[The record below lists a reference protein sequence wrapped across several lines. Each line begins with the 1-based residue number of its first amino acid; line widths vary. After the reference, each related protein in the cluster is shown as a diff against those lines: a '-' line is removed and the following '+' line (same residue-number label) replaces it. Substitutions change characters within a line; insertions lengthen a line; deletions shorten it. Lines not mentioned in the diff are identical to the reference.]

1 MDIMRKSS
9 CLVYLSLVAILLT
22 GALPAAGQSA
32 PNEVALS
39 GSTIAYGGRVYDA
52 ASNQTTY
59 TYNVGGTGQRPAGS
73 TFNVEIPACAPALL
87 IVSAEPAAGVGLG
100 FDEFTGIDGLK
111 WPLAADAAQS
121 GVFAVTFMGNVA
133 EGTVQVAVKTGNY
146 EIAQL
151 PGPSCV
157 TASLSVENYVSSDG
171 VTWSDSDDIPGLQVE
186 TGAQVW
192 FRFVVS
198 NAGNVDLS
206 GLVLTDSLYDLTGCT
221 LPAVLAVNSVAECTV
236 GPFAAAQGQ
245 HANLT
250 TVTAVHGAETVSA
263 TDSASYY
270 SGDLPL
276 IEIEKLVAK
285 NESDNWRETVRVRSG
300 RSVSFKLSIANTGN
314 VALTDLVLTDSVYST
329 SGCTLP
335 AALAPGETFDCVIGP
350 FSTGSDDLT
359 NTATVTASFGEL
371 TVSDTDTAS
380 YTITAENDDD
390 DGPIIVIE
398 GPIEE
403 IDVNIITIFDIDIEV
418 DVNDPILRNIRIGD
432 VIRVEGD
439 MTGDGT
445 TIVIVA
451 VTIVIVDIDIVVVGA
466 PSGPIFVPHGCK
478 ITGIGNNNPRLKCSN
493 KGSKGSSRKSS

>member
-1 MDIMRKSS
+1 MRK
-9 CLVYLSLVAILLT
+9 LSNATALLT
-22 GALPAAGQSA
+22 VLMMLAVVLPAAGQSG
-32 PNEVALS
+32 PNEVALA
-39 GSTIAYGGRVYDA
+39 GSNIAYGGRVYDSA
-52 ASNQTTY
+52 ANQTTY
-59 TYNVGGTGQRPAGS
+59 TYNVTGSGQRPAGS
-73 TFNVEIPACAPALL
+73 TFNMEVPACAPALL
-87 IVSAEPAAGVGLG
+87 IVSAEPAAGVSLG
-100 FDEFTGIDGLK
+100 YDDFTGIDGLR
-111 WPLAADAAQS
+111 WPLAADASQGS
-121 GVFAVTFMGNVA
+121 TFAVTFMGNVA
-133 EGTVQVAVKTGNY
+133 EGAVRVAVKTDNY
-146 EIAQL
+146 EIAEL

-171 VTWSDSDDIPGLQVE
+171 VTWSDSDDIPGLQIE
-186 TGAQVW
+186 AGAQVW
-192 FRFVVS
+192 FRFVIS
-198 NAGNVDLS
+198 NAGNVDLI
-206 GLVLTDSLYDLTGCT
+206 GLALVDTLYDLSGCD
-221 LPAVLAVNSVAECTV
+221 LPDVLAVNSVAECMV

-250 TVTAVHGAETVSA
+250 TATAVYGSETISG
-263 TDSASYY
+263 TDSANYF

-276 IEIEKLVAK
+276 IQIEKLVAK
-285 NESDNWRETVRVRSG
+285 NDGDDWRETVRVRSG
-300 RSVSFKLSIANTGN
+300 RNISFKLSVTNTGN
-314 VALTDLVLTDSVYST
+314 VALTNLVLTDDVYST
-329 SGCTLP
+329 AACVLP
-335 AALAPGETFDCVIGP
+335 ASLAPGETFDCVIGP
-350 FSTGSDDLT
+350 FSTGNADLT

-371 TVSDTDTAS
+371 TVTDTDTAS
-380 YTITAENDDD
+380 YTITAASDDD
-390 DGPIIVIE
+390 DGPIIIIE

-445 TIVIVA
+445 TIVIIA

>member
-1 MDIMRKSS
+1 MRKRIHA
-9 CLVYLSLVAILLT
+9 LFLSIVLILLT
-22 GALPAAGQSA
+22 VALPAAGQST

-39 GSTIAYGGRVYDA
+39 GSNIGYGGRVYDA

-59 TYNVGGTGQRPAGS
+59 TYNVSGSGQRPAGS
-73 TFNVEIPACAPALL
+73 TFNMEIPACAPALL

-111 WPLAADAAQS
+111 WPLAVDASQGS
-121 GVFAVTFMGNVA
+121 VFTVTFLGNVA
-133 EGTVQVAVKTGNY
+133 EGAVRVAVKTDNY
-146 EIAQL
+146 EIADL

-171 VTWSDSDDIPGLQVE
+171 VTWSDSDDIPGLQIE
-186 TGAQVW
+186 PGAQVW
-192 FRFVVS
+192 FRVVAS
-198 NAGNVDLS
+198 NAGNVELT
-206 GLVLTDSLYDLTGCT
+206 GLALTDSLYDLTSCD
-221 LPAVLAVNSVAECTV
+221 LPDVLAVNSVAECTV

-245 HANLT
+245 FGNLT
-250 TVTAVHGAETVSA
+250 TATAVYGAETISG
-263 TDSASYY
+263 TDSANYF

-276 IEIEKLVAK
+276 IQLEKQVAK
-285 NESDNWRETVRVRSG
+285 NESDNWRENVRVRSG
-300 RSVSFKLSIANTGN
+300 RNVSFKLSVTNTGN
-314 VALTDLVLTDSVYST
+314 VALTNLVLTDDIYST
-329 SGCTLP
+329 SGCALP
-335 AALAPGETFDCVIGP
+335 ESLAPGATFDCVIGP
-350 FSTGSDDLT
+350 FGTGDASLI
-359 NTATVTASFGEL
+359 NTATVTASFGAL

-380 YTITAENDDD
+380 YTITAQDDDD
-390 DGPIIVIE
+390 DGPIIIVE
-398 GPIEE
+398 GPIQE
-403 IDVNIITIFDIDIEV
+403 INVNIITIFDIDIEV
-418 DVNDPILRNIRIGD
+418 DINDPILRNIHIGD

-451 VTIVIVDIDIVVVGA
+451 VTIIIVDIDIVVIGA